1 MLLLPS
7 LLFFILVEV
16 QSTYTYRPNLLMGCG
31 ISRFYICT
39 DREENEGYV
48 IDLVTEDAE
57 EYEEKL
63 KAEDTDY
70 LRVDQ

>member
-1 MLLLPS
+1 
-7 LLFFILVEV
+7 
-16 QSTYTYRPNLLMGCG
+16 MGCG

-57 EYEEKL
+57 EYEAKL

>member
-1 MLLLPS
+1 MLSLPS
-7 LLFFILVEV
+7 LLFFIPVEV
-16 QSTYTYRPNLLMGCG
+16 QSTYTYQPNLLMGCG

-57 EYEEKL
+57 EYEAKL